1 LGLFSYI
8 FLYHHKHDFNLW
20 LTDLNFHLT
29 RLAKRL
35 LNPCFLFVYF
45 FLSSAVQAIRLYW
58 YPRAGMDSPLSH
70 IPTEARSIREAC
82 QAERQETLEL
92 SG

>member
-1 LGLFSYI
+1 LFVGLF
-8 FLYHHKHDFNLW
+8 
-20 LTDLNFHLT
+20 
-29 RLAKRL
+29 R
-35 LNPCFLFVYF
+35 
-45 FLSSAVQAIRLYW
+45 SSTVQAIHLYW

-82 QAERQETLEL
+82 QAERRETLEL